1 MLLNTIVFPSKKL
14 KIFSKK
20 QTCTKNY
27 FKETHK
33 LPLNENNSIE
43 KIIINFNFFVAI
55 KRGKK
60 L

>member
-43 KIIINFNFFVAI
+43 KIIINFNFF
-55 KRGKK
+55 
-60 L
+60 LLQ